1 MNDTLHFR
9 SNGKLMITGEYL
21 VLAGAKALAM
31 PVRYGQRLAVSSNPG
46 QKATIKWRSYIQE
59 QLWLQ
64 ASFSGEQLEPY
75 PDDQSTRQHI
85 QRLRQVLLEAKT
97 LNPGFLS
104 EDIEWDVRSDIEFD
118 LQWGLGSSSTL
129 ISNIAAWASVDPYE
143 LHFRVSEGSAYDI
156 ACARSNQALL
166 YTFRGKQ
173 KQPKIEHI
181 SFRPNFSSQ
190 LYFVYSGKKQ
200 SSDES
205 IRSFRKE
212 LASSRDVKA
221 ISALSEQM
229 ATSISLL
236 DFIELMEEHENII
249 AKYTTSEV
257 VRKRYFPDFPGG
269 VKSLGAWG
277 GDFLLA
283 ASPVAPEKIIAY
295 FRNKGLTTI
304 ISFNDMRLASQNS
317 HEI

>member
-31 PVRYGQRLAVSSNPG
+31 PVRFGQKLAVSSNPG
-46 QKATIKWRSYIQE
+46 HKATIKWWSYIKDQF
-59 QLWLQ
+59 WLQ
-64 ASFSGEQLEPY
+64 ASFSGVQLEPN
-75 PDDQSTRQHI
+75 PVDQTTRQHI

-97 LNPGFLS
+97 LNPGFLC
-104 EDIEWDVRSDIEFD
+104 ENIEWDVRSDIEFD

-181 SFRPNFSSQ
+181 PFHPNFASQ

-200 SSDES
+200 SSDAS
-205 IRSFRKE
+205 IRSFHKE
-212 LASSRDVKA
+212 NASSSDVDA

-229 ATSISLL
+229 ATSTSLM
-236 DFIELMEEHENII
+236 DFIEMMDKHERITS
-249 AKYTTSEV
+249 KYTTSEV
-257 VRKRYFPDFPGG
+257 IRKRYFPDFPGS

-283 ASPVAPEKIIAY
+283 ASPVAPEQIIAY
-295 FRNKGLTTI
+295 FRNKGLSTI

-317 HEI
+317 YEI

>member
-1 MNDTLHFR
+1 
-9 SNGKLMITGEYL
+9 MITGEYL

-31 PVRYGQRLAVSSNPG
+31 PVRYGQRLTVSSSPAQHIVIN
-46 QKATIKWRSYIQE
+46 WRSYVKE
-59 QLWLQ
+59 KLWLE
-64 ASFSGEQLEPY
+64 ASFQGSQLDYQTDKTSGEQ
-75 PDDQSTRQHI
+75 HKN
-85 QRLRQVLLEAKT
+85 RLRQVLLAAKA

-104 EDIEWDVRSDIEFD
+104 ENHEWDVRSDIEFD

-129 ISNIAAWASVDPYE
+129 ISNIAAWAGVDPYE
-143 LHFRVSEGSAYDI
+143 LHFKVSEGSAYDI

-166 YTFRGKQ
+166 YTFMGKQ
-173 KQPKIEHI
+173 KQPEIQYITFH
-181 SFRPNFSSQ
+181 PVFSSQ

-205 IRSFRKE
+205 IRSFYKE
-212 LASSRDVKA
+212 HASSSDVDA

-229 ATSISLL
+229 AATTSLL
-236 DFIELMEEHENII
+236 DFIELMDEHERIT
-249 AKYTTSEV
+249 AKYTALEAVKKTH
-257 VRKRYFPDFPGG
+257 FPDFPGS

-295 FRNKGLTTI
+295 FRNKGLTNI
-304 ISFNDMRLASQNS
+304 ISFNDMRLSS
-317 HEI
+317 HNNHET